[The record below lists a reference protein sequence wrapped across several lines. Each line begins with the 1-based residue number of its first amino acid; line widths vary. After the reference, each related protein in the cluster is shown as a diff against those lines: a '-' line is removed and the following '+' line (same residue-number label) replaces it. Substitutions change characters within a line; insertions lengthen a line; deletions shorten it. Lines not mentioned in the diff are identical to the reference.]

1 MNITASGVSRIN
13 TSPGPLS
20 GLRVIDLSTVFAV
33 PYIGG
38 LLSDMGAD
46 VIKVESPERLDQ
58 TRGGA
63 YGPWLDN
70 VPTDLPWDR
79 SGTFHV
85 INRGKRSLILDLKA
99 EAGRKI
105 LRDLVDGAD
114 ILLDN
119 FTPRVLR
126 GWGLT
131 YDVLAENNRGLIHLS
146 NSGYGSTGP
155 WSEYKAQGTTLEY
168 TMGVGGYS
176 GYRGEPPTK
185 VGQSYP
191 DFLAA
196 WTGATAIMAALVHRH
211 RTGDGQWI
219 DMGMYQLGAAVIP
232 EALIA
237 TQAGEPDVGR
247 RGNDELQAYL
257 SGVFETAE
265 NGRWVAISTD
275 ERAWEPGIVPPSL
288 AGVTG
293 RADRRQLLAAW
304 VQAHDPEELI
314 ATLHTWGVTAAPVND
329 ARDLFLDAQLAHR
342 GFYEWVQV
350 DETTDARPI
359 IGTPYLWEAAGSS
372 VNVRSRAPR
381 YGEHNTEILDELGIP
396 GDEQAALVRAGVVTD
411 GPRKPI
417 QASPF
422 NLDVYLNRGVYSSVD
437 ADYRRVISEARIVT
451 RQPEDA

>member
-1 MNITASGVSRIN
+1 MIIDPSGFTSTN
-13 TSPGPLS
+13 TSEGPLS

-46 VIKVESPERLDQ
+46 VIKIESPERLDQ

-70 VPTDLPWDR
+70 VPTEQPWDR

-99 EAGRKI
+99 DAGRKI

-185 VGQSYP
+185 IGQSYP

-211 RTGDGQWI
+211 RTGEGQWI

-237 TQAGEPDVGR
+237 TQAGETDIGR

-265 NGRWVAISTD
+265 SGRWVAISTD
-275 ERAWEPGIVPPSL
+275 ERAWDPDVVPASL
-288 AGVTG
+288 DGAAG
-293 RADRRQLLAAW
+293 RAARRQILAAW
-304 VQAHDPEELI
+304 VLAHDPETLI
-314 ATLHTWGVTAAPVND
+314 ESLHAWGATAAPVND
-329 ARDLFLDAQLAHR
+329 ARDLVLDTQLAHR
-342 GFYEWVQV
+342 GFYEWVNV
-350 DETTDARPI
+350 DESTDERPV
-359 IGTPYLWEAAGSS
+359 IGTPYLWEAGGSK
-372 VNVRSRAPR
+372 VYVRSRAPR
-381 YGEHNTEILDELGIP
+381 YGEHNTEILDELGVP
-396 GDEQAALVRAGVVTD
+396 GEEQVALIRAGVVTD

-422 NLDVYLNRGVYSSVD
+422 NLDVYLKRGVYSSVD
-437 ADYRRVISEARIVT
+437 ADYRRVIREARFAN
-451 RQPEDA
+451 RQQENA